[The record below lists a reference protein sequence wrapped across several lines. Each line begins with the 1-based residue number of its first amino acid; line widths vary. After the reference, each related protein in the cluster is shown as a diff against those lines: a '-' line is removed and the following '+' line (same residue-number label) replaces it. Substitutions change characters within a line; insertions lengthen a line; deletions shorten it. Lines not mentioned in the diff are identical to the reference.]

1 MKKIIKY
8 LIIILCIL
16 IFIIIFV
23 RYFNT
28 VYKKG
33 SNENI
38 INRED
43 DFTIYET
50 DKNNENKKVLQDTEN
65 EETLGDEVAYVR
77 VMPTSVDESFE
88 IYTYRIFKKSEEKY
102 YYKRIEKYGWLNE
115 VTSERITD
123 KGNIENKEQLNII
136 KEEID
141 KYNDNFYIDGYSN
154 FEIYFKNERLK
165 SIEELAER
173 LF

>member
-28 VYKKG
+28 VYKKE
-33 SNENI
+33 SNENT

-50 DKNNENKKVLQDTEN
+50 EKKKKN

>member
-28 VYKKG
+28 VYKKE
-33 SNENI
+33 SNENT

-50 DKNNENKKVLQDTEN
+50 DKNNEN
-65 EETLGDEVAYVR
+65 EETLGYEVAYVR

>member
-28 VYKKG
+28 VYKKE
-33 SNENI
+33 SNENT

-50 DKNNENKKVLQDTEN
+50 DKNNEN

>member
-28 VYKKG
+28 VYKKE
-33 SNENI
+33 SNENT

-50 DKNNENKKVLQDTEN
+50 DKNNEN

-123 KGNIENKEQLNII
+123 QGNIENKEQLNII
-136 KEEID
+136 K
-141 KYNDNFYIDGYSN
+141 
-154 FEIYFKNERLK
+154 
-165 SIEELAER
+165 
-173 LF
+173 